1 MQSRKLAAL
10 VAMGIFAGC
19 ATPPEKIEASYVS
32 PMLYQ
37 NLTCEQL
44 GAEATR
50 VSAGAQAAIGAQKQ
64 EVNQDAA
71 AMAVGL
77 VIFWPAML
85 LTQGDGAKAAEVAR
99 LKGEMAAIE
108 EASKV
113 NNCGIVFEKAPPPKK
128 GNAACPAGSIY
139 RACAGG

>member
-1 MQSRKLAAL
+1 MRGLIVAAAGAL
-10 VAMGIFAGC
+10 LAGC
-19 ATPPEKIEASYVS
+19 ATPPEKIEATYVS

-44 GAEATR
+44 AAEATR

-113 NNCGIVFEKAPPPKK
+113 NNCGIVFEKTPPKK
-128 GNAACPAGSIY
+128 PTPTTKARS
-139 RACAGG
+139 